1 MDGRSDMGTATL
13 FLQDEAK
20 ASELFTLVF
29 HAVNADEGLVLSE
42 RTDFKRVPFFG
53 TLVDAA
59 SRVAF
64 LRQHARSIDASR
76 PVQLLDDLLL
86 STGHCKPHMRMV
98 RALSTE
104 VCHLCMD
111 DLAAFLVHLC

>member
-1 MDGRSDMGTATL
+1 MTSTAL
-13 FLQDEAK
+13 LLQDEAQT
-20 ASELFTLVF
+20 SELTGLVL
-29 HAVNADEGLVLSE
+29 HAIDANEDLVLSE
-42 RTDFKRVPFFG
+42 RAYFERVPFFG
-53 TLVDAA
+53 TFIDAA
-59 SRVAF
+59 GCVAF
-64 LRQHARSIDASR
+64 LWQYARSIDASR